1 MKRILVLIV
10 AVAALALA
18 PTALASGVVC
28 AHSSTCNSASL
39 GASAAPPSAPS
50 GGSGT
55 LPFTGLD
62 LAGVAAIAG
71 LLVAGGLALRAWP
84 SRRDA
89 NDAK

>member
-18 PTALASGVVC
+18 PAALASGVVC
-28 AHSSTCNSASL
+28 AHSSTCHSGTL
-39 GASAAPPSAPS
+39 GATASPPTTPT

-62 LAGVAAIAG
+62 LAGVAAVAG
-71 LLVAGGLALRAWP
+71 LLVVAGLALRARP
-84 SRRDA
+84 ARRG
-89 NDAK
+89 AK